1 MSQETLPPSTS
12 AADLDRATDF
22 ARAVTKKQ
30 IVAGPDVRNAA
41 HRHLRDLKHGHER
54 GLVWDLA
61 AAQFAIGFFEDVL
74 CLNGGE
80 FEGLP
85 FVLAP
90 WQAFIVGSLF
100 GWKRADGYRRF
111 RTAFIETAKGSG
123 KSPLAAGIG
132 LLGLVADNEARAE
145 VYAAATKR
153 DQAMILFRDAVAMV
167 KQSPSL
173 SDRIVMSGR
182 DEKIW
187 NLFYGNTNSFFKPI
201 SADEGQSGPRPHIA
215 LLDEIHE
222 HRNATV
228 VNMVRAGTKSRRQAL
243 IVMITNS
250 GSDKN
255 SVCWDHHEL
264 GVRVCKGEVENDAFF
279 AFVCS
284 LDKGDDPF
292 KDESCWPKVNPSL
305 DFIQEGQTDGIPG
318 RQYLREQ
325 VDDARGMPSKE
336 SVVRR
341 LNFCEWTQATSPWIS
356 WEIWSQAGERVPM
369 AMLRNRAC
377 VGGLDLSSTTDL
389 TAFVLLFYP
398 TYEDPHWRLLPYFW
412 IPDFELAERERR
424 DKVPYSLWIKSRDLE
439 TTPGR
444 AISKL
449 HVLRRMQTIC
459 AYFDVRKIA
468 FDRWR
473 IEDLLQLMTEH
484 DITLPPMVGFGQGY
498 QSMGPAVDEFERRLL
513 GLNKPEASTTAEE

>member
-1 MSQETLPPSTS
+1 MTT
-12 AADLDRATDF
+12 
-22 ARAVTKKQ
+22 
-30 IVAGPDVRNAA
+30 
-41 HRHLRDLKHGHER
+41 
-54 GLVWDLA
+54 
-61 AAQFAIGFFEDVL
+61 
-74 CLNGGE
+74 
-80 FEGLP
+80 
-85 FVLAP
+85 
-90 WQAFIVGSLF
+90 
-100 GWKRADGYRRF
+100 
-111 RTAFIETAKGSG
+111 
-123 KSPLAAGIG
+123 
-132 LLGLVADNEARAE
+132 
-145 VYAAATKR
+145 
-153 DQAMILFRDAVAMV
+153 
-167 KQSPSL
+167 
-173 SDRIVMSGR
+173 
-182 DEKIW
+182 
-187 NLFYGNTNSFFKPI
+187 I
-201 SADEGQSGPRPHIA
+201 S
-215 LLDEIHE
+215 
-222 HRNATV
+222 
-228 VNMVRAGTKSRRQAL
+228 
-243 IVMITNS
+243 
-250 GSDKN
+250 
-255 SVCWDHHEL
+255 
-264 GVRVCKGEVENDAFF
+264 
-279 AFVCS
+279 
-284 LDKGDDPF
+284 
-292 KDESCWPKVNPSL
+292 
-305 DFIQEGQTDGIPG
+305 
-318 RQYLREQ
+318 
-325 VDDARGMPSKE
+325 E

-356 WEIWSQAGERVPM
+356 WEIWSQAAERVPM